1 MKITERKQND
11 LIQSLQSR
19 IEQSSDTREQYIREK
34 YKKLKME
41 HKKSKERYDELRRY
55 LKVLPTRDEYT
66 KLKEGRNVAMAENK
80 YLHQA

>member
-1 MKITERKQND
+1 
-11 LIQSLQSR
+11 
-19 IEQSSDTREQYIREK
+19 
-34 YKKLKME
+34 ME

-66 KLKEGRNVAMAENK
+66 KLKEDRNVALAENK

>member
-11 LIQSLQSR
+11 LIKSLQSK
-19 IEQSSDTREQYIREK
+19 IDQSSDTREQSIREK
-34 YKKLKME
+34 YKRLKME

-66 KLKEGRNVAMAENK
+66 KLKEGRNVAIAENK
-80 YLHQA
+80 YLHQE

>member
-11 LIQSLQSR
+11 LIKLLQSK
-19 IEQSSDTREQYIREK
+19 IDQSSDTREQSIREK
-34 YKKLKME
+34 YKRLKME

-66 KLKEGRNVAMAENK
+66 KLKEGRNVAIAENK
-80 YLHQA
+80 YLHQE